1 MDNLEFGSFPPSSF
15 DATYTSSHA
24 TGVGRERLCGQIA
37 AQSLA
42 PREAEME
49 HRRRAVGRKVLSTG
63 WLGRPRSVGR
73 GRKAGTKKKMKIRY
87 IGWNSGLA
95 CSFLSFFPTWAVDYH
110 RGDTVVAW
118 AWNARNFYS
127 PFPSRPMIRR
137 P

>member
-1 MDNLEFGSFPPSSF
+1 MDNLEFGSFPPPSF
-15 DATYTSSHA
+15 DATYTTPRGLA
-24 TGVGRERLCGQIA
+24 ANDYAGRSQR
-37 AQSLA
+37 SLA